1 MEHFGKHFH
10 HRFVNRVRRG
20 TTERVWRGVT
30 SAEPAAALAAVVLC
44 SHHCHCPTRPLCGF
58 STRLVCVVKW
68 SEMRVHGRVS
78 AREDGMGM
86 VDNKRTDRQPMLKRA
101 NMDTEMVRMK
111 STVGMVRQELAR
123 NAVLR
128 GSKARERRV
137 HRAEPQVNG
146 GEG

>member
-1 MEHFGKHFH
+1 M
-10 HRFVNRVRRG
+10 
-20 TTERVWRGVT
+20 
-30 SAEPAAALAAVVLC
+30 
-44 SHHCHCPTRPLCGF
+44 
-58 STRLVCVVKW
+58 
-68 SEMRVHGRVS
+68 HGRVS

-111 STVGMVRQELAR
+111 STVGTVRQELAR
-123 NAVLR
+123 NDVLR
-128 GSKARERRV
+128 GSKAGERRV